1 MAGFLVDATDPRG
14 AYLAATLFAAAGLAV
29 SIVFVRSFP
38 DLRGRDASPL
48 PDTEPVAIQP
58 S

>member
-1 MAGFLVDATDPRG
+1 
-14 AYLAATLFAAAGLAV
+14 
-29 SIVFVRSFP
+29 VFHRSLP

-48 PDTEPVAIQP
+48 PDTEPVAVQP

>member
-1 MAGFLVDATDPRG
+1 MTVG
-14 AYLAATLFAAAGLAV
+14 AVMAAAGVLLPL
-29 SIVFVRSFP
+29 FTRRWLP

-48 PDTEPVAIQP
+48 PDTEPVTLP